1 MEMNDIEEVIKE
13 LETIGKQKGIEIFRI
28 GSSFPSAIPA
38 IQLADNE
45 YKGITETDL
54 DAIFEVGNFMRLA
67 ERLEIKAIFYQL
79 DSIERNDKKAYNLN
93 LYLLHNGVY
102 FTSKIISSNYFKI
115 LDEIK
120 EDKSK
125 EMKEKLNT
133 VRDALK
139 IIIKKEHFDESKFV
153 KDSFL
158 PFLERND
165 IDYRNEESFK
175 ADDIIKLWFAEVS
188 GIENIS
194 TLVDEL
200 VDYYVDKEVD
210 YEFEVYGLKFLG
222 QLINLAPYIYNN
234 VQEMIDDRRGIMKGR
249 PSDRDLIRNGITDI
263 AHAIVHYKVGYRG

>member
-45 YKGITETDL
+45 YKGIAETDL

-93 LYLLHNGVY
+93 LYLLHTGVY

-139 IIIKKEHFDESKFV
+139 IIFTKNHFDADQFV

-158 PFLERND
+158 PFLEING

-200 VDYYVDKEVD
+200 VDYYVGEEKD
-210 YEFEVYGLKFLG
+210 YESEVYGLKLLEQLVSLG
-222 QLINLAPYIYNN
+222 PYMYNN
-234 VQEMIDDRRGIMKGR
+234 IEGMMIQNVGAFLSKIY
-249 PSDRDLIRNGITDI
+249 SQH
-263 AHAIVHYKVGYRG
+263 AHHLRYDE